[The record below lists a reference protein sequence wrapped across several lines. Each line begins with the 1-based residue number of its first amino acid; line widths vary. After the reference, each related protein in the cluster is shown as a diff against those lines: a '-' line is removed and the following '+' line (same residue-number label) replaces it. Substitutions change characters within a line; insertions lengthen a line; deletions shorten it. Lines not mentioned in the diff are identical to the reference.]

1 MKINR
6 YNIPIQAAIT
16 NSHSLK
22 IILDFLFI
30 VNHKIIL
37 KIKDNNSI
45 YEFLATSNYKKGDV
59 YFSILNGIK
68 PIID

>member
-1 MKINR
+1 MKMNR

-37 KIKDNNSI
+37 KIKDNNSN
-45 YEFLATSNYKKGDV
+45 YEFKATSNYKNRNV
-59 YFSILNGIK
+59 HYFQF
-68 PIID
+68 